1 MSQCALELMLSMIV
15 AGDSIS
21 ISQSNIA
28 RLSNMC
34 IELAIVKRTTKCITR
49 GVVDV
54 LDINKNSCSDKRSN
68 SKFLI

>member
-1 MSQCALELMLSMIV
+1 MLSIIV

-34 IELAIVKRTTKCITR
+34 IELAIVKRTTKRITR

-54 LDINKNSCSDKRSN
+54 LDINKNSRSGVRSN
-68 SKFLI
+68 SQFLK